1 MATHTLH
8 TDKDCFY
15 FVTFTCY
22 KWLPLFSL
30 TSIHDYMPEWIK
42 HLYSRG
48 LILCGYV
55 IMPNHLHFL
64 IYQKPNSDGLNKI
77 IGTGKRFIAYEIVK
91 RLKAQNRFS
100 ILALL
105 SSGVRPNEQN
115 LGKKHQVFQPSFD
128 AKLCDSS
135 DMIEDVLDYM
145 HHNPVGGKWSL
156 VDEFPDYRFSSAS
169 FYEHGIH
176 SILHVTDYREILEQ
190 DLPS

>member
-1 MATHTLH
+1 
-8 TDKDCFY
+8 
-15 FVTFTCY
+15 
-22 KWLPLFSL
+22 
-30 TSIHDYMPEWIK
+30 
-42 HLYSRG
+42 
-48 LILCGYV
+48 
-55 IMPNHLHFL
+55 MPNHLHFL
-64 IYQKPNSDGLNKI
+64 IYLKPKSEGLNKI
-77 IGTGKRFIAYEIVK
+77 IGTGKLFIAYEIVK

-135 DMIEDVLDYM
+135 DMIEDVLDSM

-156 VDEFPDYRFSSAS
+156 VEDFPDYRVSSAS